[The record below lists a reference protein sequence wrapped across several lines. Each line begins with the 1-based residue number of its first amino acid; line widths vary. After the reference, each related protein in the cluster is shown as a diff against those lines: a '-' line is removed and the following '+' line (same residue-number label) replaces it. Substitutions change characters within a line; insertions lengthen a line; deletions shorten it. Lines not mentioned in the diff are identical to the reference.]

1 MMKAEYR
8 KDCLQRD
15 SVERE
20 GYAGVPSVGAR
31 DNRER
36 DNANQALWYLNR
48 RVPNGTH
55 GGVRGRG
62 LITPSYSII
71 FLKNAKIT
79 AQLLH

>member
-20 GYAGVPSVGAR
+20 VYAGEPSVGAR

-36 DNANQALWYLNR
+36 DNANQA
-48 RVPNGTH
+48 
-55 GGVRGRG
+55 
-62 LITPSYSII
+62 
-71 FLKNAKIT
+71 
-79 AQLLH
+79 